1 MTSDAQAGGG
11 ALGTDGEHEKLERE
25 VTDFAVLLWT

>member
-1 MTSDAQAGGG
+1 MSDAQAGGV